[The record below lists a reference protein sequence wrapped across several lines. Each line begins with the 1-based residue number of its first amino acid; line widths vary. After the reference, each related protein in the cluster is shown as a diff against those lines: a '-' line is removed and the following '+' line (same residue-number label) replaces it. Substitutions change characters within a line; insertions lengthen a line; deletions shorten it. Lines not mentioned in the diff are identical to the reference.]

1 MKANIIILLIIG
13 IILSLSFIVYS
24 FKKLLKKPVVDNLY
38 SGSEFYIE
46 DNKKYAIWGK
56 TRLRKTNNLIKESP
70 IIIDRIG
77 YEMDLKKV
85 IMPMSITKFKYGMT
99 KLYTVYLQSGQYR
112 LETINTPYST
122 LGKFVH
128 SLTRDKQEQEYEE
141 VEYVIKENLPTF
153 FFFLSIWAIIL
164 TIGMILVLI
173 FIIVDI
179 IPIN

>member
-1 MKANIIILLIIG
+1 MKTNIILLLIIG
-13 IILSLSFIVYS
+13 IILSLSFIVYT
-24 FKKLLKKPVVDNLY
+24 FKKLLKKPVVENLY
-38 SGSEFYIE
+38 SGDTFYID

-56 TRLRKTNNLIKESP
+56 AKLRRVNKLTKESP
-70 IIIDRIG
+70 VIIDRIG

-85 IMPMSITKFKYGMT
+85 IIPMSITKFKYGMT
-99 KLYTVYLQSGQYR
+99 KLYTVYLQNGQYK
-112 LETINTPYST
+112 LETINMSYST

-128 SLTRDKQEQEYEE
+128 SLTREKQNQEYEE

-164 TIGMILVLI
+164 SVVMTLVLI